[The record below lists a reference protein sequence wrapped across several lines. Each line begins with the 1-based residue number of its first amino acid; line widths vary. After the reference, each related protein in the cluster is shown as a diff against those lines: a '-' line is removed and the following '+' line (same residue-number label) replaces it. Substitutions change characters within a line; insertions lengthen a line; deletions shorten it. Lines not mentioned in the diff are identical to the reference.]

1 MNKTVNINLAS
12 TFFHIDE
19 NAYSVLKNY
28 LSKLKIAFKNTP
40 GSEEIHQDIETRIA
54 ELFQEAKKHPD

>member
-19 NAYSVLKNY
+19 NAYANL
-28 LSKLKIAFKNTP
+28 
-40 GSEEIHQDIETRIA
+40 GSAISEN
-54 ELFQEAKKHPD
+54 

>member
-19 NAYSVLKNY
+19 SAYT
-28 LSKLKIAFKNTP
+28 KLKSYLKTLENGFKIP
-40 GSEEIHQDIETRIA
+40 
-54 ELFQEAKKHPD
+54 